1 MEREPDGTRPMLT
14 EQGLGNIAAYLNT
27 LKRIHIRLMTEG
39 YRIVDGRIVRPGQQ
53 SEIESKS

>member
-1 MEREPDGTRPMLT
+1 MLT